1 MNIAVLLDLPAMI
14 APEQVILDDGQE
26 SLTYRELREGA
37 GGAANV
43 LTRLGVTA
51 GARVGIFG
59 VNSAAAVEILFAA
72 SALGAVAVPINYR
85 ASEAEVRHIAQ
96 DSGAEIIF
104 ADERYA
110 QLLANAQPASVQR
123 VVLLGSEYAELKRE
137 AHADF
142 PTPADVD
149 ERGLAVLMYTSGTT
163 SLPKGVQLTHGA
175 LSTFVL
181 ESADV
186 ADGGER
192 GATLLSVPLYHVAG
206 LSSMLVSVY
215 GGRRILLMKQFD
227 AADWLRRAGEQ
238 RPTHAFLVPTML
250 RKLLNEPA
258 FAATDVSSLEAVSY
272 GAAPMPLSTIS
283 LALDR
288 FPGHV
293 SFTGAY
299 GMSETTSTVT
309 VLSPEDHQ
317 RRPGESDEDR
327 TRRLTSVGKPVA
339 GVDLRVR
346 TDEAATAAPR
356 EVGEVFVRT
365 GRAMTGYWGA
375 QADSTKGTIDSEG
388 WLSTGDLGYLDEEG
402 YLFLV
407 GRRGDMIVRGGEN
420 IAPEEVEQTLLSHP
434 DVLDAGVVG
443 LPDEEWGERVGAA
456 VVLRKDSS
464 TSPADLNAHCRQLAS
479 FRRPEVLILAEE
491 LPRTSTGKLL
501 RRELLP
507 IILEHARL
515 TSTAL

>member
-1 MNIAVLLDLPAMI
+1 MNIALLLDLPATI
-14 APEQVILDDGQE
+14 ASEQVVIDDG
-26 SLTYRELREGA
+26 SVALSYHELREGA
-37 GGAANV
+37 GSAAGV
-43 LTRLGVTA
+43 LQGLGVTA

-59 VNSAAAVEILFAA
+59 VNSIAAVELLFAA
-72 SALGAVAVPINYR
+72 SALGAVTVPMNYR
-85 ASEAEVRHIAQ
+85 AGEAEVRHIAE

-110 QLLANAQPASVQR
+110 QLLADARPASVRR
-123 VVLLGSEYAELKRE
+123 VVLLGDEYAELKRAAPAE
-137 AHADF
+137 F
-142 PTPADVD
+142 PASADVD
-149 ERGLAVLMYTSGTT
+149 ERDLAVLIYTSGTT
-163 SLPKGVQLTHGA
+163 SLPKGVQLTHGG
-175 LSTFVL
+175 LSAFVL

-186 ADGGER
+186 ADGGDR

-215 GGRRILLMKQFD
+215 GGRRVLMMKQFD
-227 AADWLRRAGEQ
+227 AATWLRRNSEQ

-250 RKLLNEPA
+250 RKLLNEPE
-258 FAATDVSSLEAVSY
+258 FASADLSALQAISY

-283 LALDR
+283 QALDR

-293 SFTGAY
+293 TFTGAY

-309 VLSPEDHQ
+309 VLGPEDHR
-317 RRPGESDEDR
+317 RRPQESEEER
-327 TRRLTSVGKPVA
+327 ARRLTSVGRPIA
-339 GVDLRVR
+339 GVELRVR
-346 TDEAATAAPR
+346 TDGGGVADPG

-375 QADSTKGTIDSEG
+375 EAGPTKVTIDGDG
-388 WLSTGDLGYLDEEG
+388 WLSTGDLGYLDEQG

-456 VVLRKDSS
+456 VVLREESS
-464 TSPADLNAHCRQLAS
+464 AAPADLEAHCRQLAS
-479 FRRPEVLILAEE
+479 FRRPEVIVIAED
-491 LPRTSTGKLL
+491 LPRTSTGKLI

-507 IILEHARL
+507 MILEPARPR
-515 TSTAL
+515 